1 MRFSPE
7 YVACVLNAN
16 FEDAKEFFLAPL
28 MRIHYAHLVML
39 TEQGIIGREQ
49 ARAVRV
55 ALDGISVE
63 KVQEVAY
70 DGSCEDLFFFVER
83 LIVKGCGEEAA
94 GRLHTARSRNDI
106 DMTMYRMQ
114 QRERLL
120 SVLGGTMRLRDVLL
134 AQAEAHRD
142 TVFAAHTH
150 TQPAQPS
157 TIAHYLLAVVE
168 QLERDGARLRAAYA
182 STNRNPLGACAI
194 TGTGFP
200 IDRPRTSELLG
211 FDGPTGNTY
220 GSIATVDYLLEGVS
234 AVAVLLAGMGRVVQD
249 LLLWCTREFG
259 YLRLA
264 DEFVQCS
271 SIMPQK
277 RNPVAL
283 EHARAISSKAVGQAS
298 AILLTVHNTPFGDI
312 VDTEDD
318 LQPLVFS
325 MFTDADR
332 AVRLVSAAMGTATFD
347 RTRLAERA
355 EQGWITVTELADTL
369 TRVHDVPFKTGHTIA
384 TRLIKEVA
392 DRPSDPRS
400 RVLHDVS
407 LSVLGRA
414 IDYDE
419 PALDELLSA
428 RHFVE
433 TRKTFGG
440 PASSETTRALAA
452 SRALLSQD
460 VQWVADAQ
468 DRLQRADALLTD
480 AASAL

>member
-7 YVACVLNAN
+7 YVACVLHAN
-16 FEDAKEFFLAPL
+16 FEDAKAFFLAPL

-39 TEQGIIGREQ
+39 TEQGIVPRDQ
-49 ARAVRV
+49 AHAVRT
-55 ALDGISVE
+55 ALDGISLADVRQIE
-63 KVQEVAY
+63 Y

-83 LIVKGCGEEAA
+83 LIVRGCGPEAA

-120 SVLGGTMRLRDVLL
+120 AVLGASLRLRAVLL
-134 AQAEAHRD
+134 EQADAHRD

-150 TQPAQPS
+150 TQPAQPT

-168 QLERDGARLRAAYA
+168 QLERDGGRLRAAYA

-200 IDRPRTSELLG
+200 IDRGRTSGLLG

-220 GSIATVDYLLEGVS
+220 GSIATVDYLLEGIS
-234 AVAVLLAGMGRVVQD
+234 AVAAMLVGLGRAVQD

-298 AILLTVHNTPFGDI
+298 AIFLTVHNTPFGDI

-325 MFTDADR
+325 MLTDADR
-332 AVRLVSAAMGTATFD
+332 AVRLVSAALETATFD
-347 RTRLAERA
+347 RERLAERA

-369 TRVHDVPFKTGHTIA
+369 ARDRGVPFKLAHTVA
-384 TRLIKEVA
+384 TRLVA
-392 DRPSDPRS
+392 EAAQRPGDTRS
-400 RVLHDVS
+400 RLLHEVS
-407 LSVLGRA
+407 LAVLGQP

-419 PALDELLSA
+419 RALAELLSA
-428 RHFVE
+428 RHFVDVR
-433 TRKTFGG
+433 TTPGG
-440 PASSETTRALAA
+440 PAPAETARAISRSRDLLDADTKWMSEAQGKLE
-452 SRALLSQD
+452 Q
-460 VQWVADAQ
+460 ADA
-468 DRLQRADALLTD
+468 RLTD
-480 AASAL
+480 AAKSL